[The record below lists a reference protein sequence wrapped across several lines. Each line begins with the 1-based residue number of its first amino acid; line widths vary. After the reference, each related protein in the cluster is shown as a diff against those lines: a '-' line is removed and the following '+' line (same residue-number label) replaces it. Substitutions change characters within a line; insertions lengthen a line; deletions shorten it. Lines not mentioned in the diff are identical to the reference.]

1 MIPIVLIHA
10 FPLSSRMYGPLGA
23 ALADIDLV
31 LPDLA
36 GIGGNSLSK
45 SDPSV
50 DAYATQV
57 ADELQQR
64 GHDEVVIGGTSMGGY
79 VALAFCR
86 LFPDR
91 VAGVALIDT
100 KASADAPAAAA
111 GRLAMADR
119 LESENSS
126 AALVEMVLP
135 KLLGA
140 TSFERRTDVVELVT
154 EWVRQC
160 DPRAAA
166 WAQRAMAARPDSM
179 ETLRSLSVPALVVV
193 GEEDVLTPPSD
204 AAAMAGE
211 LVDCRLVEIPDAG
224 HLTPVEA
231 PDALAVA
238 LTHLAVAVAG

>member
-1 MIPIVLIHA
+1 MIPTVLIHA

-23 ALADIDLV
+23 GLGDIGLV
-31 LPDLA
+31 LPDLP
-36 GIGGNSLSK
+36 GFGGTSLSK
-45 SDPSV
+45 SEPSV

-57 ADELQQR
+57 ADELQQQ
-64 GHDEVVIGGTSMGGY
+64 GVNEVVIGGTSMGGY
-79 VALAFCR
+79 VAMAFCR
-86 LFPDR
+86 LFPER

-100 KASADAPAAAA
+100 KATADIEAAAA
-111 GRLAMADR
+111 GRRAMADR

-126 AALVEMVLP
+126 AALVEAVLP

-140 TSFERRTDVVELVT
+140 TSFERRSDVVELVS
-154 EWVRQC
+154 EWVKQC

-204 AAAMAGE
+204 ATAMASE
-211 LVDCRLVEIPDAG
+211 LVDCRLVVIPDAG
-224 HLTPVEA
+224 HLTPVEE
-231 PDALAVA
+231 PDAVAVA
-238 LTHLAVAVAG
+238 LTHLAVAVEG